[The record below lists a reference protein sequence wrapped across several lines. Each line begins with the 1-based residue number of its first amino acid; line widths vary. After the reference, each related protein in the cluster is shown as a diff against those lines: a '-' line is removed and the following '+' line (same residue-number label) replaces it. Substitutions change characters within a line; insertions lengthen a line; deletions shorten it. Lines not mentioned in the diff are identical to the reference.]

1 MNKSTKKLI
10 AIVLMI
16 SMLFTILP
24 TAAFAA
30 PVGVPA
36 EVNGLQKFS
45 SVEELVQAAHAK
57 LQAEGKSYEA
67 PVADEALVSAVES
80 KSGKSF
86 DEVKNAVSAGFYTN
100 YETGVMDTA
109 AYNLSESEMDEL
121 LIWVLKEKQMEQ
133 DITYDFDVNEEG
145 VVTAVNYEVAEGLDS
160 AMAALTAMSKN
171 EAETLAT
178 DSLLETTAEAV
189 VAEQAATEPISLFG
203 LRGAEPVVTSSSA
216 VVFTCDQALTTGSQ
230 VTFNFVP
237 VNYPGNDTFKYDA
250 TTDSIGQAPSANWT
264 YEVHDVTYVCS
275 KCGGTHAL
283 PMNGEN
289 FGYAVVEVTVYADTE
304 TQAQYSL
311 EKPVYCY
318 GNPETGE
325 TTVYGDETLY
335 VITGYDAYGN
345 PQKEKVTE
353 AVDDTNWMPAVSYAQ
368 AVVRAPVV
376 ADDMSTLI
384 DGVYFYEVQYTSGL
398 QAMMAYED
406 LRALIHGKSELFGI
420 STPFWTEKTTE
431 ANPFGALKVVLNME
445 EDADDATGVYA
456 AYVPGLYEGY
466 AALAV
471 YYGDALLAL
480 ANAAR
485 EVVNVGTE
493 YDANRYITD
502 EYKLL
507 LLHDWLANNAI
518 FDMGSLLKSRQ
529 DGQQADDSEGG
540 VNLNDLVGMTP
551 FTMLSDKIM
560 QNGAGGVCLG
570 YAASYAYIVQ
580 NAFPE
585 NYYDLKDGATGQTMA
600 DYVPKT
606 DADMEHMVDFVKIR
620 FNSNVAESSVA
631 GGNSGFG
638 DGEARFTEP
647 HFFNAVKV
655 GNNWYY
661 VDACYDDVNSEVI
674 SQYRVETEG
683 NISHMYFLSSPETIE
698 EQFEG
703 NCDYIDSLYD
713 GRTYVKPEDENYQQ
727 KVENGKIDAGWGW
740 VNADDEKR
748 YTDTTYEEAWFSNA
762 ESEIVLHEGNWYYVE
777 GLNAY
782 NSMKDMMDEEN
793 QDYMDQMKDQMQG
806 QMDDPK
812 YAHELKRRPI
822 SANGDLTG
830 TTMSEGQNMSLQE
843 DNYAYGLY
851 HYGYGYFDYGTGGVD
866 ENSGYDAVFAEDL
879 EDDRA
884 YRQMYPELSHGLG
897 IYNGDLYFNI
907 SNKILCCD
915 LGLIGGDEVPISQVK
930 EYNDVYAVKDN
941 NKSFEGMGFTLTDD
955 KDAEY
960 SFRYRPLAGLSIHDK
975 FTMTETSVDM
985 IPTMYVA
992 VGTNLTESYG
1002 DPNYTEEA
1010 LNYNPS
1016 YQRFMDDDK
1025 TDDENTN
1032 VEFMWCANL
1041 TEEMDMATLLSEL
1054 TGGETEE
1061 VAVAA
1066 YCEKDAFT
1074 EQRTVNY
1081 GLSDGSTKVVTEKS
1095 ALNHKYVWND
1105 AEQMYVCENCNHCVE
1120 ERPAVLLGDVNGDG
1134 KVSVADARKLVVYLA
1149 NGTVPDNF
1157 NEIADLNGD
1166 NRISVTDVRYL
1177 VLKISYGQ
1185 V

>member
-1 MNKSTKKLI
+1 MNKSTKKLV
-10 AIVLMI
+10 AIVLMV
-16 SMLFTILP
+16 SMLFSIVPAT
-24 TAAFAA
+24 AFAA
-30 PVGVPA
+30 PAGVPD

-45 SVEELVQAAHAK
+45 SVEELVQAAQAK
-57 LQAEGKSYEA
+57 LQAEGKVYEA
-67 PVADEALVSAVES
+67 PVADKALVAAVES

-86 DEVKNAVSAGFYTN
+86 DEVKNAVSAGFYAN

-109 AYNLSESEMDEL
+109 AYNLSETEMDEL

-189 VAEQAATEPISLFG
+189 VEEQTVTEPISLFG
-203 LRGAEPVVTSSSA
+203 LRSAEPVVTSSSA
-216 VVFTCDQALTTGSQ
+216 YVFPCDQALTTGSQ

-237 VNYPGNDTFKYDA
+237 VNYPGDDTFKYDPA
-250 TTDSIGQAPSANWT
+250 TDSIGQAPSANWT
-264 YEVHDVTYVCS
+264 YEVHSVSYVCS
-275 KCGGTHAL
+275 ECGETHEL

-289 FGYAVVEVTVYADTE
+289 FGYGVVEVTVYADTE
-304 TQAQYSL
+304 TGAQYSL
-311 EKPVYCY
+311 EKPVYYY

-325 TTVYGDETLY
+325 TTVYGDATLY

-345 PQKEKVTE
+345 PQKEPVTE
-353 AVDDTNWMPAVSYAQ
+353 AVDNTNWMPAVSYAQ
-368 AVVRAPVV
+368 AVVMAPVV

-384 DGVYFYEVQYTSGL
+384 DGVYFYDVQYISGL

-406 LRALIHGKSELFGI
+406 LRALIKGKSELFGV

-445 EDADDATGVYA
+445 EDDQDATGVYA

-485 EVVNVGTE
+485 EVVNVGTA
-493 YDANRYITD
+493 YDANRHITD

-518 FDMGSLLKSRQ
+518 FDMGNLLKSRQ

-540 VNLNDLVGMTP
+540 VSLNDLVGMTP

-560 QNGAGGVCLG
+560 QDGAGGVCLG
-570 YAASYAYIVQ
+570 YAASYTYIVQ
-580 NAFPE
+580 NAFAD
-585 NYYDLKDGATGQTMA
+585 NYYVLKDGATGVTMA
-600 DYVPKT
+600 DYVPKD
-606 DADMEHMVDFVKIR
+606 DADVKHMVDFVKIR

-631 GGNSGFG
+631 GGDSGFG
-638 DGEARFTEP
+638 DDTDRFTEP
-647 HFFNAVKV
+647 HFFNAAKV
-655 GNNWYY
+655 GSNWYY
-661 VDACYDDVNSEVI
+661 IDACYDDVNSEVI
-674 SQYRVETEG
+674 SQHRVETEG

-727 KVENGKIDAGWGW
+727 KVESGEIDAGWGW

-762 ESEIVLHEGNWYYVE
+762 VSEIILHEGNWYYVE

-782 NSMKDMMDEEN
+782 NSMKDMMGEEN
-793 QDYMDQMKDQMQG
+793 QDYMDQMKDQMQD
-806 QMDDPK
+806 QMNDPQ

-822 SANGDLTG
+822 SKNADLTG
-830 TTMSEGQNMSLQE
+830 TQTTGEGQSMSMEE
-843 DNYAYGLY
+843 DKYAYGIY
-851 HYGYGYFDYGTGGVD
+851 HYGYGYFDYEPGGVD
-866 ENSGYDAVFAEDL
+866 ENSGYEAVFAEDL
-879 EDDRA
+879 KDDQA

-897 IYNGDLYFNI
+897 IYDGKLYFNI

-915 LGLIGGDEVPISQVK
+915 LGLIGSDEVPISQVK

-941 NKSFEGMGFTLTDD
+941 NKLFEGMGFTLTDD

-1002 DPNYTEEA
+1002 DPNYTTEA
-1010 LNYNPS
+1010 LNYNPN

-1025 TDDENTN
+1025 TDGENTN

-1054 TGGETEE
+1054 TCGETEE

-1081 GLSDGSTKVVTEKS
+1081 GLSDGSTKTVSKNTALKHSYEWNQTEQ
-1095 ALNHKYVWND
+1095 V
-1105 AEQMYVCENCNHCVE
+1105 YVCKNCNHCTA
-1120 ERPAVLLGDVNGDG
+1120 ERPSVLVGDINGDG
-1134 KVSVADARKLVVYLA
+1134 KVSAKDYKLLKRAILEGTTSSLDLQYADI
-1149 NGTVPDNF
+1149 NEDGTVSAKDYK
-1157 NEIADLNGD
+1157 L
-1166 NRISVTDVRYL
+1166 
-1177 VLKISYGQ
+1177 LKRQILSA
-1185 V
+1185 